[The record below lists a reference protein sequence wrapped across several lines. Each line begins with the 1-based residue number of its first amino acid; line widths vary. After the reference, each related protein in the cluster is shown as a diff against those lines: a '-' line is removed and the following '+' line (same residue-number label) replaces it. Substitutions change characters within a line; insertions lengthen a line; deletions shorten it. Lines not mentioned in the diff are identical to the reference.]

1 MTLKS
6 SGVGGLEKGTSSQS
20 RHLGIFA
27 DSLLHRYKTPATHSM
42 ITKYFTK
49 VTIKFNPFGP
59 EARCARSVLSQIP
72 PSLKATCQIN
82 LELLNNNSTKSP
94 FVEVVFKDN
103 TVMNGNP
110 AKLKLADFTNMFD
123 KHSKK
128 LLFKEEV
135 DK

>member
-1 MTLKS
+1 
-6 SGVGGLEKGTSSQS
+6 
-20 RHLGIFA
+20 
-27 DSLLHRYKTPATHSM
+27 M
-42 ITKYFTK
+42 ITKYFTQ
-49 VTIKFNPFGP
+49 VCIKFNPFGP

-72 PSLKATCQIN
+72 PSMKGACKID
-82 LELLNNNSTKSP
+82 LELLSKDSKKEP
-94 FVEVVFKDN
+94 FVQVTFKDS

-110 AKLKLADFTNMFD
+110 AELTLADFTNMLD